1 MSGRRCWRDDHA
13 MQERVWNDADN
24 VWEQWPSELHAA
36 ITTAEIDA
44 RENTLAKFVG
54 LEAYE
59 APGGHAVVAICSV
72 MTRSP
77 DTSKPPTCPTGS
89 PRIG

>member
-1 MSGRRCWRDDHA
+1 MGRQRCWRDDHA

-24 VWEQWPSELHAA
+24 ALQQWPSELRAA

-59 APGGHAVVAICSV
+59 AAGGHAFDAICSV
-72 MTRSP
+72 MTRTP
-77 DTSKPPTCPTGS
+77 DTSKPPTCQTDS
-89 PRIG
+89 LRIG